1 MGFAIISDPFCREQ
15 RMTRRL
21 EDKVVLITGA
31 GSGIGAACA
40 TLFASEGAK
49 VFASDLK
56 LEAVQHV
63 ARQIV
68 DSGGEAVG
76 FAADVSKR
84 ADAEKLVHEVVARF
98 GRVDAVINSAGVAPR
113 NAPVDWDWERVWD
126 FVMAVNMKGTFLVS
140 KFAVEQMVRQGG
152 GAIVNLSSIYGLVG
166 RPADL
171 GSGLDPYV
179 HSKGGVAQLTRD
191 MGVHF
196 ARQGVRVNALCPGFV
211 YTALTKR
218 LTDDAER
225 LKFLEERHPMGRLG
239 RPDEIAQA
247 ALFLASDDASFITGA
262 CLPVDGGYTAQ

>member
-1 MGFAIISDPFCREQ
+1 MPL
-15 RMTRRL
+15 RL
-21 EDKVVLITGA
+21 EGKVALITGA

-40 TLFASEGAK
+40 TLFAGEGAK
-49 VFASDLK
+49 VAAADLK
-56 LEAVQHV
+56 LDAVQHI
-63 ARQIV
+63 ARQIT
-68 DSGGEAVG
+68 DSGGQAAA
-76 FAADVSKR
+76 FAGDVSKR
-84 ADAEKLVHEVVARF
+84 TDAEKLVNDAISRF
-98 GRVDAVINSAGVAPR
+98 GRLDTVINSAGVAPR
-113 NAPVDWDWERVWD
+113 NAPAEWDWERVWD

-140 KFAVEQMVRQGG
+140 KFAAEHMVKQGG
-152 GAIVNLSSIYGLVG
+152 GSIINLSSIYGLVG

-191 MGVHF
+191 MAVHF

-218 LTDDAER
+218 LTDDPER
-225 LKFLEERHPMGRLG
+225 LKFLEDRHPMGRLG
-239 RPDEIAQA
+239 RPDEIARA